1 MPTSLQKL
9 ADIVESSLVG
19 NGQMVIHAAR
29 PLHLAAQGE
38 ITLLEDPKK
47 AADLEASQASA
58 AVVPRSFA
66 GSDKCLL
73 QADDPLMAFV
83 AIFQHLHGQATLP
96 PAGIDP
102 RAAVHDTAR
111 VGLDSSVQPFA
122 VVGSHST
129 IGARCVLHSGAV
141 IGNHCQIGDDVI
153 LYPNAT
159 LYDHTV
165 VGDRVIIHANAVIGA
180 DGFGYRTRQGRHVK
194 VPHLGNVIIE
204 ADVEIGAGA
213 TIDRGTFHATR
224 IGAGTK
230 IDNLVQIGHNVIVG
244 RHCIIVAQ
252 VGISGSTELEDF
264 VTIGGQAG
272 VIGHV
277 RLAKGV
283 QVGAQSGVT
292 KSLPADATVFGTPA
306 APLSFVKRLN
316 AYLQRLPLLFDRA
329 KRLEERVAKLE
340 ESQKES
346 VR

>member
-1 MPTSLQKL
+1 
-9 ADIVESSLVG
+9 
-19 NGQMVIHAAR
+19 
-29 PLHLAAQGE
+29 
-38 ITLLEDPKK
+38 
-47 AADLEASQASA
+47 
-58 AVVPRSFA
+58 
-66 GSDKCLL
+66 
-73 QADDPLMAFV
+73 MAFV

-230 IDNLVQIGHNVIVG
+230 IDNLVQIGHNCDIG
-244 RHCIIVAQ
+244 KHNILAAQ
-252 VGISGSTELEDF
+252 VGIAGSCTTGTH
-264 VTIGGQAG
+264 VMMGGQVGVKDHLKIGDGVLAG
-272 VIGHV
+272 GKTGIRHDVPAGGRLMGYPAQDEHDYV
-277 RLAKGV
+277 RQIVNIKRIPDMRKDLLRILRHLG
-283 QVGAQSGVT
+283 
-292 KSLPADATVFGTPA
+292 LDDLDALKPA
-306 APLSFVKRLN
+306 A
-316 AYLQRLPLLFDRA
+316 
-329 KRLEERVAKLE
+329 
-340 ESQKES
+340 
-346 VR
+346 